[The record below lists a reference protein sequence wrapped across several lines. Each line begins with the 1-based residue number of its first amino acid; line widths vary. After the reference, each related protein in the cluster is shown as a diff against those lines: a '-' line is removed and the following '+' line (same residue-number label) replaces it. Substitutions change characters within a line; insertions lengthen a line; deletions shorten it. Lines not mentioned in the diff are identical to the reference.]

1 MPETPAA
8 TPTKDNEVKGAATTA
23 NGSKGKKF
31 EGDGLPFKGKLIGME
46 DLSIDR
52 NEKICLDSMFK
63 LKAVVSARGEH
74 KQKVQMNLT
83 TSAVKIIDD
92 ATKVQIASH
101 EIERISFVVIDPRD
115 TRAFGYIYN
124 TTDDRHQ
131 FWAIKTERA
140 AAVTVLALKEL
151 FEFAFEQ
158 FTNAEK
164 ARETNQPP
172 AVPAPSPV
180 QTAPAQAPVPVAT
193 VLPPTQTVPVS
204 PLPPPPQSPQQQQQ
218 PQPPQPLFL
227 TPDVPP
233 AAAPSIIDGDLWGDS
248 TTTTTTTTQPSQKP
262 MDDLF
267 NFNETPPAVTQT
279 SPPPQSIDPLADI
292 FGGLTTATV
301 IPQATVPV
309 ANNNPLSDPWF
320 NTPPTPIPSLPVI
333 NPTTGY
339 YTQSMSYNTTPT
351 YNQPPQTM
359 GYSSMPPPLQAQ
371 APSNLLTPTSTSP
384 IAPATVSNPFGDL
397 DLLGLSSKP
406 AKTTRD
412 LFFTNTP
419 PAKTMQQLQMEKQLN
434 AFYRP

>member
-8 TPTKDNEVKGAATTA
+8 TPTKDNEVKSAATTA
-23 NGSKGKKF
+23 NGSNGKKF
-31 EGDGLPFKGKLIGME
+31 EGEGLPFKAKLIGME

-52 NEKICLDSMFK
+52 DEKICLDSMFK
-63 LKAVVSARGEH
+63 LKAVVRARGEH

-83 TSAVKIIDD
+83 TTAVKIIDD
-92 ATKVQIASH
+92 ATKASIATH

-164 ARETNQPP
+164 AREANQPP
-172 AVPAPSPV
+172 AVPESSPV
-180 QTAPAQAPVPVAT
+180 QPAPAQTPVPVAT
-193 VLPPTQTVPVS
+193 AFPPTPTVPVS
-204 PLPPPPQSPQQQQQ
+204 PQPPP
-218 PQPPQPLFL
+218 PPQPLFL

-233 AAAPSIIDGDLWGDS
+233 TAAPSVLDGDLWGES
-248 TTTTTTTTQPSQKP
+248 TTTTTTTTIAQPSQTP
-262 MDDLF
+262 IDDLF
-267 NFNETPPAVTQT
+267 NFNDTPAVVTQAP
-279 SPPPQSIDPLADI
+279 PPPQSIDPLADI

-320 NTPPTPIPSLPVI
+320 HTAPTPIPSLPVI

-339 YTQSMSYNTTPT
+339 YTQSMGYNTTPM

-359 GYSSMPPPLQAQ
+359 GYTSMPPPPPQAQVQAQ
-371 APSNLLTPTSTSP
+371 ANLLTPSSASP
-384 IAPATVSNPFGDL
+384 IAPPTVSNPFGDL

-419 PAKTMQQLQMEKQLN
+419 PAKTMQQLQMEKQVSIN
-434 AFYRP
+434 